1 MSLHFHFSVYRAVW
15 EISFILRSQRSANMT
30 YGAIYPSFVKTL
42 TELLVRPSFN
52 MTGIGHYRYQLYSE
66 GYMSQ
71 FYRTFAYSL
80 TFGRIVYKTDWTVIE
95 NNLRSQWCIHLGKFY
110 LR

>member
-1 MSLHFHFSVYRAVW
+1 
-15 EISFILRSQRSANMT
+15 MT

-110 LR
+110 LRYTIFNIKKRLKINFQ